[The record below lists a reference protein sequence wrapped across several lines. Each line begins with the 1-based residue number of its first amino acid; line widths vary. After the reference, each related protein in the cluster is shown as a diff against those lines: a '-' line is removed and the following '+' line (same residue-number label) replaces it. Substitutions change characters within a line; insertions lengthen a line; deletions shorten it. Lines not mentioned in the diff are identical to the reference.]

1 MYKVSQRT
9 VTSFTP
15 PFILS
20 CTTFTAPSN
29 SSLLP
34 AVVSLGVVVL
44 LLITCVAL
52 LALALAVTAMKRKKV
67 RAGQVHTDPPLYY
80 NQQPA
85 AGGGEET
92 KDGIYYEVGEMQ
104 CHLGQMGPYQDL
116 KLDTLEKRQYVVM
129 ED

>member
-1 MYKVSQRT
+1 M
-9 VTSFTP
+9 
-15 PFILS
+15 
-20 CTTFTAPSN
+20 FTAPS
-29 SSLLP
+29 SYPLLP

-52 LALALAVTAMKRKKV
+52 LVLALAVSAMKRKKV
-67 RAGQVHTDPPLYY
+67 RAVKAHTDPPLYY

-85 AGGGEET
+85 AGGEEET
-92 KDGIYYEVGEMQ
+92 KGGIYYEVGVMQ

-116 KLDTLEKRQYVVM
+116 KLDTLEKRQYEVM